1 MVPDFTVSS
10 LLATELFSVVI
21 STHTYT
27 HTHPLPTHTH
37 NTHTGLTLPLCTPYH
52 SPVAALGNQK
62 DASSLGAHGMPR

>member
-37 NTHTGLTLPLCTPYH
+37 THRKRRRSFEQPSVVRTSNAVCENVTL
-52 SPVAALGNQK
+52 SV
-62 DASSLGAHGMPR
+62 D